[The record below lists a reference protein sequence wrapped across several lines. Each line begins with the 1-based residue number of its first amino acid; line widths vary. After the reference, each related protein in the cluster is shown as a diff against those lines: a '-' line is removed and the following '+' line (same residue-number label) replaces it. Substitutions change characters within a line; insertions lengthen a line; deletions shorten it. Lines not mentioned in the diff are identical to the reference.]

1 MQGVAVILAK
11 KMKGLFPQ
19 QGHPWCRE
27 VFLLHRVKS
36 AIGKSFFNL
45 LCKGRKTGGALRVG
59 GRSNRYRDSRSL
71 HFANINFKGKAA
83 FPWGG
88 GPLDWDRSFIKCFL
102 DALAPLDFKLSVSG
116 SAIYYIF

>member
-11 KMKGLFPQ
+11 KIKGFFP

-83 FPWGG
+83 FPWGRG
-88 GPLDWDRSFIKCFL
+88 YHWIEIDCLLNAF
-102 DALAPLDFKLSVSG
+102 
-116 SAIYYIF
+116 